1 MTKEEP
7 TPEHLKS
14 IINDLILV
22 IEMYIHGYSFDEN
35 HIFKQK
41 RLIEYSSLL
50 IGRPRTIKELEKM
63 VIFNEPQLCV
73 NEILETIKEKI
84 TSEKDL
90 SISQI
95 ISIIDNQK
103 I

>member
-14 IINDLILV
+14 IINDLILA
-22 IEMYIHGYSFDEN
+22 IEMYIHDYSFDEN

-63 VIFNEPQLCV
+63 VIFKEPQLCV
-73 NEILETIKEKI
+73 NEILEIIKEKI
-84 TSEKDL
+84 TSEEDL